1 MQTFEKMKILKI
13 DNCEYLTHISDVSCL
28 PNLEKISFK
37 NCNRLTKVHDSIG
50 FLSQLQILNAADCNK
65 LMSFPPLK
73 LKSLRKLKLSGCTS
87 LKKFPEILGKMENIK
102 KIILRKTGIEE
113 LPFSFNNL
121 TGLTDLTIE
130 GCGILKLPTS
140 ILMMSN
146 LFEVTVSGYTQLLS
160 KPDDKLS
167 STLSANVNVLRLNA
181 SNDEFLTIALMWFSN
196 VETLHLSNS
205 NIKILPES
213 LKKCLS
219 IKCIDLDDCKT
230 LEEIRGI
237 PPNLEELSALWCKSL
252 TSSSKR
258 MLMSQ
263 VLLFYLA

>member
-13 DNCEYLTHISDVSCL
+13 DNCEYLTNISDVSCL

-37 NCNRLTKVHDSIG
+37 NCKSLITIHDSIG
-50 FLSQLQILNAADCNK
+50 FLSQLQILNASNCDK
-65 LMSFPPLK
+65 LLSFPSLK
-73 LKSLRKLKLSGCTS
+73 LKSIRKLKLSGCTG

-102 KIILRKTGIEE
+102 KIILRKTDIEE
-113 LPFSFNNL
+113 FPFSFNNL

-146 LFEVTVSGYTQLLS
+146 LFEVTVSGYSQLLS
-160 KPDDKLS
+160 KPNDKLS
-167 STLSANVNVLRLNA
+167 STFSANVNVLRLNA
-181 SNDEFLTIALMWFSN
+181 NNHEFLTIALIWFSN
-196 VETLHLSNS
+196 VETLYLSGS

-213 LKKCLS
+213 LKNCLS
-219 IKCIDLDDCKT
+219 LKCIGLDGCET

-237 PPNLEELSALWCKSL
+237 PPNLIALSALWCKSL
-252 TSSSKR
+252 TSSSKS